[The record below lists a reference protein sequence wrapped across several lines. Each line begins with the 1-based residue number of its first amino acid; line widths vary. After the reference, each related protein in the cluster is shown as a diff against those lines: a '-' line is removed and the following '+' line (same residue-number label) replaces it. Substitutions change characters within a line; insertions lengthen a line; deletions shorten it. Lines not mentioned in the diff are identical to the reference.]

1 MSSSV
6 VVLRA
11 ICKANGISTSGSSSA
26 LLERLLAGKKN
37 KATVKRGATHKKEKK
52 QEKKHVKKAHVKKTL
67 FKGVKGGGERL
78 SAATYFKQVA
88 GGKLYNCKPQWI
100 RQPNGSVV
108 LKKIKMCND
117 AWGGRC
123 AKWVNARA

>member
-1 MSSSV
+1 M
-6 VVLRA
+6 
-11 ICKANGISTSGSSSA
+11 
-26 LLERLLAGKKN
+26 LERLLAGKKN
-37 KATVKRGATHKKEKK
+37 KATVKKGATHKKEKK
-52 QEKKHVKKAHVKKTL
+52 QEKKHAKKAHVKKTL

-78 SAATYFKQVA
+78 SAAAYFKQVA

-108 LKKIKMCND
+108 LQKIKMCND

-123 AKWVNARA
+123 AKRLKCALKLLPQPTTA

>member
-1 MSSSV
+1 
-6 VVLRA
+6 
-11 ICKANGISTSGSSSA
+11 
-26 LLERLLAGKKN
+26 LL
-37 KATVKRGATHKKEKK
+37 
-52 QEKKHVKKAHVKKTL
+52 
-67 FKGVKGGGERL
+67 KGVKGGGERL
-78 SAATYFKQVA
+78 SAAAYFKQVA

-123 AKWVNARA
+123 AKWVNA